1 MICRAGWLTSWNQDC
16 WGNYQQPQ
24 ICRWH
29 HPNGRKWKWTKEPL
43 VEVKEESIKA
53 GLKLNIKKTKIL
65 ASRSHHFMA
74 NSWGNTGNSER
85 FYFPGLQNYCGWWLQ
100 PWNSEQSY
108 DKLRQHIQK
117 QRYNFANKGPSN
129 WIYDFSISHVW
140 MWELNHKEGW
150 VPKNW
155 CFWTVVLE
163 KTLESSLD
171 SKEIKLVNR
180 KGNQIWIFI
189 ERTDT
194 MA

>member
-1 MICRAGWLTSWNQDC
+1 MET
-16 WGNYQQPQ
+16 
-24 ICRWH
+24 
-29 HPNGRKWKWTKEPL
+29 
-43 VEVKEESIKA
+43 VKDFIFLDSKITVDGGCSHEIQSKTMTNLDSIFK
-53 GLKLNIKKTKIL
+53 
-65 ASRSHHFMA
+65 S
-74 NSWGNTGNSER
+74 
-85 FYFPGLQNYCGWWLQ
+85 
-100 PWNSEQSY
+100 
-108 DKLRQHIQK
+108 
-117 QRYNFANKGPSN
+117 FANKGPSS

-140 MWELNHKEGW
+140 MWELDHKEAW
-150 VPKNW
+150 VPRNW